1 MAGERGWPAG
11 GAHQTIRPGGWA
23 RVAVRRNKFTETRRP
38 RERTMTR
45 ADQAWSRHFTFR
57 IRFADPPFGLA
68 FVGIG
73 IPFPMAV
80 LPVACSSC

>member
-1 MAGERGWPAG
+1 MAGEVGWPVA

-23 RVAVRRNKFTETRRP
+23 RVAVRRHKFTETRWLL
-38 RERTMTR
+38 ERTMTR
-45 ADQAWSRHFTFR
+45 AGQAWSRQFTFN
-57 IRFADPPFGLA
+57 IRFADPPFGFA

-80 LPVACSSC
+80 SPVACSSC